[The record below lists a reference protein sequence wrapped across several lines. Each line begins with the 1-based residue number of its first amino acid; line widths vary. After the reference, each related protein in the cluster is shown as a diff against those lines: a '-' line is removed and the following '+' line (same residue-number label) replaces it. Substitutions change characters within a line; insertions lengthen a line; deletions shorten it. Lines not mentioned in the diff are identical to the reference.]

1 MPFLTCAQKANLRR
15 FLAKKGS
22 RDPVED
28 RKPVHRGNGSARYHA
43 RCRSLGLLP
52 GPASVEAF
60 GNWPVSQMEARF
72 AKTSAEPGDRM
83 AEARKSRLIG
93 SLLCGL
99 DVHVDFAGVFGHSTC
114 YRLMDFA
121 AKWFGLAMPPLS
133 SWLSTYRGA

>member
-1 MPFLTCAQKANLRR
+1 M
-15 FLAKKGS
+15 
-22 RDPVED
+22 
-28 RKPVHRGNGSARYHA
+28 
-43 RCRSLGLLP
+43 GLLP